1 MSISIAT
8 SSLSP
13 RINSSQ
19 TIFFEVNKRE
29 DTHLIYKP
37 HYQSN
42 MGLPMPTTTEK
53 PSVSETKEATTT
65 GPANDQSQPQ
75 QQQQPKSEVE
85 LAAERE
91 YLERMEDEY
100 AKREGGA

>member
-1 MSISIAT
+1 
-8 SSLSP
+8 
-13 RINSSQ
+13 
-19 TIFFEVNKRE
+19 
-29 DTHLIYKP
+29 
-37 HYQSN
+37 

-53 PSVSETKEATTT
+53 PSISETKET
-65 GPANDQSQPQ
+65 GNTDVSNDENQSQVA

-85 LAAERE
+85 LAAERV